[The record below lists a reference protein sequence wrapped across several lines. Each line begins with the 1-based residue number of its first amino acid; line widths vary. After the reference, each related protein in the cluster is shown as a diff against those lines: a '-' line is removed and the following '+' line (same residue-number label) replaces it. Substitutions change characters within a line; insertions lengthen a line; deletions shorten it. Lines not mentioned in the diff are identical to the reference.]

1 MGNKNRSFT
10 LSENII
16 IKYINSDISAN
27 IRDALNCY
35 FNLKPK
41 PDKLIFAPEL
51 DLLIKPSKHCQISV
65 RLPNK
70 DIKKIKRI
78 SKKYNT
84 TLSDTIDNI
93 LKLYEII
100 KRYGFSDEDV
110 IKMNEKVSL
119 NPSPI
124 ERIKIT
130 EDFTPDR
137 AIRVKLR
144 LPKGNGTQAITS
156 KDIYLYR
163 SIEYIYDDIYVSAEE
178 LKTMLDNFNEKY
190 NSPNSKLVETQIT
203 APQMA
208 KLNKLKVQIAHLL
221 STKENLSDV
230 LKYCIMYYE
239 ENYFSKKPKR
249 KPVAFTIPGNKTD
262 KCFDTMFENA
272 LSICND
278 KITVIE
284 VCAGCCGVLPMY
296 YNPNVKAYILNE
308 LDEKRRNLIIKIK
321 SEPYDLIN
329 GCQQVY
335 NLINSTTY
343 TDIPCREST
352 VKVICNFLEEN
363 DCMPEAI
370 TLFKY
375 CINSQKTLS
384 ISKYLEKFH
393 ERYSN
398 ATALHNY
405 IYNAV
410 ITGYNLLDLIEYYK
424 NDPNVIFIIDP
435 PYYLTNGCYKSNY
448 PDMHFHK
455 ELAALLH
462 KIKGRFILCLR
473 INASRANNSKNNK
486 FIDRILYEFYNMAY
500 GSDNFYMYCDDFDND
515 KLMINFK
522 NIGTL
527 EAVISN
533 YDFKGCKPIG
543 AVLSKYEKIYL
554 S

>member
-1 MGNKNRSFT
+1 MENNSFT
-10 LSENII
+10 LSADIIAKNISSTI
-16 IKYINSDISAN
+16 SISKYIRNC
-27 IRDALNCY
+27 IRYVLKLKCY
-35 FNLKPK
+35 
-41 PDKLIFAPEL
+41 KLLFAPEL
-51 DLLIKPSKHCQISV
+51 DLLIKPSKHCQISI
-65 RLPNK
+65 RFSQK
-70 DIKKIKRI
+70 TIRKIKRI
-78 SKKYNT
+78 SKKYNST
-84 TLSDTIDNI
+84 HSNTIDNM
-93 LKLYEII
+93 LKLCEII
-100 KRYGFSDEDV
+100 KEYGFSDEEV

-137 AIRVKLR
+137 VIRVKLR

-156 KDIYLYR
+156 KDIYR

-190 NSPNSKLVETQIT
+190 SSPNSKLVETQIT
-203 APQMA
+203 AQQMA
-208 KLNKLKVQIAHLL
+208 KLNKLKLQIAHLL

-239 ENYFSKKPKR
+239 KNYFSKKSEQ

-262 KCFDTMFENA
+262 KCFDTVFENA

-296 YNPNVKAYILNE
+296 YNPNVNAYILNE
-308 LDEKRRNLIIKIK
+308 LDEKRRNLITKIK
-321 SEPYDLIN
+321 SDPYDLIN
-329 GCQQVY
+329 GCQQIY
-335 NLINSTTY
+335 DLLNNSTYMDFT
-343 TDIPCREST
+343 CRKCT
-352 VKVICNFLEEN
+352 IDAINTFLKLN
-363 DCMPEAI
+363 HCMEEAI
-370 TLFKY
+370 TLFNY
-375 CINSQKTLS
+375 CDNSQKLS
-384 ISKYLEKFH
+384 KTPLHKYLKTFQK
-393 ERYSN
+393 RYDN

-435 PYYLTNGCYKSNY
+435 PYYLTDGCYKSNY

-486 FIDRILYEFYNMAY
+486 FIDRILYAFYNMAY
-500 GSDNFYMYCDDFDND
+500 GSGNFYMYCDDFDND

-522 NIGTL
+522 NVGTL

-543 AVLSKYEKIYL
+543 TVLSKYEKIYL
-554 S
+554 G

>member
-1 MGNKNRSFT
+1 MVIIAKNISST
-10 LSENII
+10 ISISE
-16 IKYINSDISAN
+16 YIRNC
-27 IRDALNCY
+27 IRYVLKLKCY
-35 FNLKPK
+35 
-41 PDKLIFAPEL
+41 KLLFAPEL
-51 DLLIKPSKHCQISV
+51 DLLIKPSKHRQISI
-65 RLPNK
+65 RFSQK
-70 DIKKIKRI
+70 TIRKIKRI
-78 SKKYNT
+78 LKKYNST
-84 TLSDTIDNI
+84 HSDTIDNM
-93 LKLYEII
+93 LKLCEII
-100 KRYGFSDEDV
+100 KEYGFSDEDV

-144 LPKGNGTQAITS
+144 LPKGNVTQSITS

-203 APQMA
+203 AQQMA

-221 STKENLSDV
+221 SIKENLSDV

-239 ENYFSKKPKR
+239 KNYFSKKSEQ

-262 KCFDTMFENA
+262 KCFDTVFENA

-278 KITVIE
+278 KITVME

-296 YNPNVKAYILNE
+296 YNFNQKAYILNE
-308 LDEKRRNLIIKIK
+308 LDEERRNLIIKVK
-321 SEPYDLIN
+321 SDPYDLIN

-343 TDIPCREST
+343 TDIPCKGRT
-352 VKVICNFLEEN
+352 IKVICNFLEEN
-363 DCMPEAI
+363 GCMPEAI

-435 PYYLTNGCYKSNY
+435 PYYLTDGCYKSNY
-448 PDMHFHK
+448 PDMHFHEK
-455 ELAALLH
+455 LSTLLH
-462 KIKGRFILCLR
+462 KIKGKFILCLR
-473 INASRANNSKNNK
+473 INASRSNNSKNNK
-486 FIDRILYEFYNMAY
+486 FIDRVLYEFYKKSY
-500 GSDNFYMYCDDFDND
+500 GSGNFYMYCDDFDND

-522 NIGTL
+522 NVGTL

-543 AVLSKYEKIYL
+543 TVLSKYEKIYL

>member
-1 MGNKNRSFT
+1 MENKNHSFT

-16 IKYINSDISAN
+16 AKYSTSDISAN
-27 IRDALNCY
+27 IRDALNFY
-35 FNLKPK
+35 FNLKSK
-41 PDKLIFAPEL
+41 PNKLLFAPEL
-51 DLLIKPSKHCQISV
+51 NLLIKPSKHCQTSV
-65 RLPNK
+65 RVPDD
-70 DIKKIKRI
+70 DITKIKRI
-78 SKKYNT
+78 SKLYGAN
-84 TLSDTIDNI
+84 LSATIDNM
-93 LKLYEII
+93 LKLYEITEE
-100 KRYGFSDEDV
+100 YGFSDEDV

-119 NPSPI
+119 DPSPI

-144 LPKGNGTQAITS
+144 LPRGNSTQAITS

-163 SIEYIYDDIYVSAEE
+163 SIEYVYDDIYVSAEE

-203 APQMA
+203 AQQMA

-239 ENYFSKKPKR
+239 EYYVSKKPEH

-272 LSICND
+272 LSICNE
-278 KITVIE
+278 KIIVIE

-296 YNPNVKAYILNE
+296 YNKNVKAYILNE
-308 LDEKRRNLIIKIK
+308 LDDDRRKLIIKVK
-321 SEPYDLIN
+321 SDPYDLIN

-335 NLINSTTY
+335 NLIRSTTY
-343 TDIPCREST
+343 TGIPCKGRT
-352 VKVICNFLEEN
+352 IKVICNYLEEN
-363 DCMPEAI
+363 GCMPEAI

-375 CINSQKTLS
+375 CINSQKKLS
-384 ISKYLEKFH
+384 ISEYLEKFH

-405 IYNAV
+405 IYNAG

-424 NDPNVIFIIDP
+424 NNPNALFIIDP

-462 KIKGRFILCLR
+462 KIKGKFILCLR

-486 FIDRILYEFYNMAY
+486 FIDRVLYEFYKKCY
-500 GSDNFYMYCDDFDND
+500 GSGDFYMYCDDFDND

-522 NIGTL
+522 NVGTL

-543 AVLSKYEKIYL
+543 TVLSKYEKIYL